1 MPVTELLHTPNSWLE
16 GCNSAIICQNSKRCA
31 CKEICIGHLC
41 SLIHYSS
48 ADVSYDRKY
57 ELQLLSKFLPLVFP
71 FRAEWKRKAF
81 EQELLRVRTDKSFQE
96 WEKELKKM

>member
-1 MPVTELLHTPNSWLE
+1 MPVTELLHTPNSWFE
-16 GCNSAIICQNSKRCA
+16 ECNSAKICQNFKSCV
-31 CKEICIGHLC
+31 CKEIYIGHLC
-41 SLIHYSS
+41 SLICFSS
-48 ADVSYDRKY
+48 ANVSYDRKY